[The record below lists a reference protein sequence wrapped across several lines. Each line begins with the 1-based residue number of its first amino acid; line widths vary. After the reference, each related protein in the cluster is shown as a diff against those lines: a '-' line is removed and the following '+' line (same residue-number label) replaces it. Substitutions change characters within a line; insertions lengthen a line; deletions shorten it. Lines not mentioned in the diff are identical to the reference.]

1 MMKKRRLQALGVIG
15 FSAQSDATT
24 MDKLIVSKNLAVI
37 NRYLNKHD
45 KNEELESEIGALG
58 LSTTKPKYLER
69 LITEIKIGKKA
80 ADKKKRDKRIKQSSI
95 KSYAEDLNFGE
106 LEEEFEDEFDFPYNE
121 AVATAALV

>member
-24 MDKLIVSKNLAVI
+24 TDKLIVSKNLAVI
-37 NRYLNKHD
+37 YRYLRNN

-69 LITEIKIGKKA
+69 LIAEIKIGKKA
-80 ADKKKRDKRIKQSSI
+80 ADKKKKDKRLKQSSI

-121 AVATAALV
+121 AVATAAIV

>member
-24 MDKLIVSKNLAVI
+24 MDKLIVSKNLAII
-37 NRYLNKHD
+37 NRYLKNN